1 MSLKVAERSEANR
14 AKQSLASK
22 YLILISEQS
31 IFLEQEVS
39 ISSR

>member
-1 MSLKVAERSEANR
+1 MSLKIAERSEANL

-22 YLILISEQS
+22 YSEQS